1 MKKKSMEQLVINDLL
16 SEKTHEIKYGLNT
29 IKQNRAFIIIYEIDI
44 VSNLRM
50 TTVNLSNQ

>member
-1 MKKKSMEQLVINDLL
+1 MEQLVINDLL